1 MATTKNAGIK
11 QVSDEDLDKL
21 EEEIRKTKNKYDM
34 FWAGI
39 AKTPPST
46 ERRNIDI
53 AIHEMNKQGMR
64 DNGRRFRFNTLTSRW
79 NQYRELWG
87 RKTREREE
95 GPIEF
100 KRRKAAL
107 EAPPPEPHKPTGLF
121 PHAGVTSGDSGTYVK
136 VAQGANGEEVRRL
149 YEQIQQENS
158 KLGKAS
164 NVTFE
169 QLSAMVQKQSEMV
182 RERYNVDAVAFR
194 VETVDGKVKLK
205 AKPVQEK

>member
-1 MATTKNAGIK
+1 MANK
-11 QVSDEDLDKL
+11 QDEDLDRL
-21 EEEIRKTKNKYDM
+21 EEDIRKTKNKYDM

-39 AKTPPST
+39 AKTPPTT

-53 AIHEMNKQGMR
+53 VIHELNKQKMR
-64 DNGRRFRFNTLTSRW
+64 DNGRRFRFNTLTAKW
-79 NQYRELWG
+79 NQYREMWG

-100 KRRKAAL
+100 LRRKAAL
-107 EAPPPEPHKPTGLF
+107 EAPSPEPHKPTGLF
-121 PHAGVTSGDSGTYVK
+121 PHAQAGVTSGDAGSYVK
-136 VAQGANGEEVRRL
+136 VAQGANGEEVRQL
-149 YEQIQQENS
+149 YEQIQRENS

-182 RERYNVDAVAFR
+182 RERYKVDAVAFR

-205 AKPVQEK
+205 AKPVQEKS

>member
-1 MATTKNAGIK
+1 MANK
-11 QVSDEDLDKL
+11 QDDELDRL
-21 EEEIRKTKNKYDM
+21 EEDIRKTKNKYDM

-39 AKTPPST
+39 AKTPPMT
-46 ERRNIDI
+46 ERRKIDI
-53 AIHEMNKQGMR
+53 AIHELNKQKMR

-79 NQYRELWG
+79 NQYREMWG

-100 KRRKAAL
+100 NRRKAAL
-107 EAPPPEPHKPTGLF
+107 EAPPSEPHKPTGLF
-121 PHAGVTSGDSGTYVK
+121 PHAQAGVTSGDAESYVK
-136 VAQGANGEEVRRL
+136 VAQGANGEEVRQL
-149 YEQIQQENS
+149 YEQIQRENS